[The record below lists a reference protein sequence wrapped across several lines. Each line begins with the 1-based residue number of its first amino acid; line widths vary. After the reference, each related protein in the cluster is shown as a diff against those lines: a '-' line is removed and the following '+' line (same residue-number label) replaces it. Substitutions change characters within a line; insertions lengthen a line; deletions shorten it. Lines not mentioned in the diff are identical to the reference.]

1 MQIKRTISIS
11 SHKFVFA
18 LFACYNSHTMFDKF
32 RQGADMLKMA
42 NRLRQI
48 QNQLSQERITIEK
61 DGIRVV
67 VSGDMKIRELEVDG
81 EEQKKVV
88 DVANEALKKAQETSA
103 KKMQEM
109 GGLAE
114 LFGK

>member
-1 MQIKRTISIS
+1 MI
-11 SHKFVFA
+11 
-18 LFACYNSHTMFDKF
+18 
-32 RQGADMLKMA
+32 KMA

-48 QNQLSQERITIEK
+48 QNELGKERITIEEN
-61 DGIRVV
+61 GIKVV

-81 EEQKKVV
+81 EEQGKLV
-88 DVANEALKKAQETSA
+88 DVVNKAVKKAQEVSA

-114 LFGK
+114 LFRK

>member
-1 MQIKRTISIS
+1 
-11 SHKFVFA
+11 
-18 LFACYNSHTMFDKF
+18 MFDKF
-32 RQGADMLKMA
+32 KQGADMIKMA

-48 QNQLSQERITIEK
+48 QNQLSQERILVEEN
-61 DGIRVV
+61 GIKVV

-81 EEQKKVV
+81 AEQGKVV
-88 DVANEALKKAQETSA
+88 DVVNKAIKKAQEVGA

-109 GGLAE
+109 GGGLGG

>member
-1 MQIKRTISIS
+1 MI
-11 SHKFVFA
+11 
-18 LFACYNSHTMFDKF
+18 
-32 RQGADMLKMA
+32 KMA

-48 QNQLSQERITIEK
+48 QNQLSQERISVEEN
-61 DGIRVV
+61 GIKVV

-81 EEQKKVV
+81 EDQGKVR
-88 DVANEALKKAQETSA
+88 DVVNKAVKKAQEVSA